1 MPPEPATP
9 TVVQRAAFPP
19 GKCLITHD
27 IDGPF
32 LDCGIKFEVRGYWN
46 RMYLHLPWIE
56 EQARKHLGMVPRSE
70 LAALKDEKAALEDE
84 LEALQ
89 MAFDA
94 LHGAKQEVAA

>member
-1 MPPEPATP
+1 MPPESTRP

-19 GKCLITHD
+19 GKCLVTHD

-32 LDCGIKFEVRGYWN
+32 LDCGIKYEVAGYWN

-70 LAALKDEKAALEDE
+70 LAD
-84 LEALQ
+84 LEAENETLRDDIEALNL
-89 MAFDA
+89 AFDA
-94 LHGAKQEVAA
+94 LTTAKEKVVG